1 MTERLD
7 LPRRYREQLEALLR
21 EHVPGVDVWAYG
33 SRVSGDSHEG
43 SDLDLVLRSPTLEP
57 LGAEYLDLVEALETS
72 NIPILVQVHDWTRLP
87 RSFHHEIS
95 RDYVVVQEAAK
106 QSTAGE
112 WRKVTLGD
120 LLSLSNGASS
130 PKRSGDSPHP
140 VFGSNGIIGFSDE
153 TNTNPHTII
162 IGRVGSYCGS
172 LYYSGKSCWVTDNA
186 IRADTGNDAHP
197 KFLYYLLHSLNLN
210 EWKTGSGQ
218 PLLNQTI
225 LASIP
230 TSVPPLPEQR
240 AIAHVLG
247 TLDDKIELNR
257 RMNETLEE
265 MARALFKSWFVDFDP
280 VRAKA
285 ALKQHDLGH
294 HAVPD
299 GEPSGNGAAP
309 AAEWTVERARVY
321 LDGMDP
327 QIVDLFPDRLVDSE
341 LGEIPDG
348 WEVKALLE
356 LVELNPRESMKRGTI
371 APYLNMAALPTSGP
385 SPDQAPLRKFKSGT
399 RFRNGDT
406 LFARIT
412 PCLENGKTAF
422 IQSMPPSVV
431 GWGSTEFIV
440 MRAKPPVPPE
450 YAYLLARDPPLRA
463 HAIQNMT
470 GTSGRQRARTEA
482 LASYLLPSSSRDVWM
497 GFSSIARSI
506 FSRIEANRR
515 RSIALVAERDAL
527 LPKLMS
533 GKLAVNPTGSGR
545 L

>member
-257 RMNETLEE
+257 RMNQTLEE

-285 ALKQHDLGH
+285 ARKQHALPHHSYLAGH
-294 HAVPD
+294 Q
-299 GEPSGNGAAP
+299 SGDGAAP
-309 AAEWTVERARVY
+309 RGEWTLERARAY
-321 LDGMDP
+321 LAGMDP

-341 LGEIPDG
+341 LGGIPEG
-348 WEVKALLE
+348 WEVKALE
-356 LVELNPRESMKRGTI
+356 EVVELNPREALQKGTI
-371 APYLNMAALPTSGP
+371 APYLDMAALPTSGL
-385 SPDQAPLRKFKSGT
+385 SPDQAILRAFTSGT

-422 IQSMPPSVV
+422 VQSLPENTV
-431 GWGSTEFIV
+431 GWGSTEFVV
-440 MRAKPPVPPE
+440 MRAIPPLPSE
-450 YAYLLARDPPLRA
+450 CTYMLARAPAFRE
-463 HAIQNMT
+463 HAIKSMT

-482 LASYLLPSSSRDVWM
+482 LAPYPLPSPPAHVWSEF
-497 GFSSIARSI
+497 GRLARSS
-506 FSRIEANRR
+506 FAKIESNREDAF
-515 RSIALVAERDAL
+515 ALTAQREAL
-527 LPKLMS
+527 LPRLLS
-533 GKLAVNPTGSGR
+533 GDMRAINTP
-545 L
+545 